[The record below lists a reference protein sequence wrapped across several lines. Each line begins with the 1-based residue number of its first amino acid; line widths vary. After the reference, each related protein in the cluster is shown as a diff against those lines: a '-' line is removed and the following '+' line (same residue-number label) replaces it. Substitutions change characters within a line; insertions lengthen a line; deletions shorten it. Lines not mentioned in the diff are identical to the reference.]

1 MRQATL
7 LEIVDALDAGQ
18 FSSLELTE
26 QYLAQIEL
34 IQPELRCFLHCDA
47 EGACAAAQASDRRRA
62 AGEAL
67 HPLDGVPCAIKDNID
82 VAGMPTTA
90 GMATRVGRLAD
101 ADAACVA
108 RLRKAGA
115 VILGKLHLH
124 EAALGADG
132 DNPHF
137 GRCENPRRP
146 GFTAGGSSGGSAAA
160 VAAGLCAFSLGSDS
174 MGSVRIPASY
184 CGVVGFKPS
193 HGRISQRGLLRVS
206 RRLDHIGLLTRS
218 AADLSMLFQ
227 AVSGLDPHDPQSR
240 SVPLVHTEHSGLQ
253 LRLGRLVDLPALG
266 VSDSVSAVFER
277 ACQQIESLYPSL
289 QGIDLGDFEFGRA
302 RRAGLLLCE
311 AEMLVEHAEDW
322 QSRREDFSP
331 ALQAMLGFAEGRSAA
346 ELIVAERRLDLAIPR
361 LRQVFS
367 QVDVLLTPT
376 TPQVAFP
383 WDTPVPANQAD
394 LTAIANF
401 AGIPALS
408 LPAGLDPQGL
418 PVGLQLLGPIGS
430 DLQLMA
436 LGARIEAL
444 LQANQAAG

>member
-7 LEIVDALDAGQ
+7 LEIVDALGGGQ
-18 FSSLELTE
+18 LSSLELTE

-34 IQPELRCFLHCDA
+34 TQPELRCFLHLAGDA
-47 EGACAAAQASDRRRA
+47 ARAAAQASDRRRA

-146 GFTAGGSSGGSAAA
+146 GFSPGGSSGGSAAA

-206 RRLDHIGLLTRS
+206 RRLDHVGLLTRS

-266 VSDSVSAVFER
+266 VSAEVGAVYEQ
-277 ACQQIESLYPSL
+277 ACAQLQALYPL
-289 QGIDLGDFEFGRA
+289 QDIDLGDFDFGRA

-311 AEMLVEHAEDW
+311 AEMLVEHADDW
-322 QSRREDFSP
+322 QTRREDFSS
-331 ALQAMLGFAEGRSAA
+331 ALQAMLGYAEGRSAA
-346 ELIVAERRLDLAIPR
+346 ELIAAERRLDQAIPR

-383 WDTPVPANQAD
+383 WDSPVPVNQAD

-408 LPAGLDPQGL
+408 VPAGLDPPGL

-436 LGARIEAL
+436 LAARIEAL
-444 LQANQAAG
+444 LRAR